1 MYRIFSFFYSFCSYY
16 LNLELDNFLRNV
28 YSYLLNFIGF
38 LNLNTFVFSCSNLR
52 LLTSLVSFLYRFF
65 ESRKIFFFISHFNV
79 ISFYEGFNLFGWKF
93 FLLKSDFF
101 SLQLSRDTIFSH
113 QLTLKNLVKFG
124 SNLFILVEQ
133 LNLKIFSWVLNYF
146 FSDFV
151 VNVFLSL
158 DIFLYK
164 LLWNFLKRRHPRRP
178 RTWIYNK
185 YWKFYNRFW
194 CFFVYDF
201 YRGKMLFLSLH
212 SFFSIPVFRNHFFFN
227 TFEYFNR
234 NKLYSIYSKR
244 SLCFVN
250 KFLFYLWKKQSG
262 LCLVCYQLFD
272 FSKQFIFKV
281 VPWNSF
287 MSYYSR
293 SKFYKSHFLFA
304 KFVLVVCRSFR
315 ARASGETSICSFRR
329 LRRHRSHRAHACAG
343 QANPLW

>member
-1 MYRIFSFFYSFCSYY
+1 M
-16 LNLELDNFLRNV
+16 
-28 YSYLLNFIGF
+28 LNFIGF

-185 YWKFYNRFW
+185 YWRFYNGFW
-194 CFFVYDF
+194 SFSVYDSNL
-201 YRGKMLFLSLH
+201 GKFLLLRLH
-212 SFFSIPVFRNHFFFN
+212 SFFSAPHFRSRFFFN
-227 TFEYFNR
+227 IFDYFNR
-234 NKLYSIYSKR
+234 IKFYSIYSKMSFR
-244 SLCFVN
+244 FFD
-250 KFLFYLWKKQSG
+250 KFFFYLWNKQLG
-262 LCLVCYQLFD
+262 LCLVCHQLFD
-272 FSKQFIFKV
+272 FSKQFVLKV
-281 VPWNSF
+281 VPLSRF
-287 MSYYSR
+287 TSYYLR
-293 SKFYKSHFLFA
+293 LKFYKSHFFLV
-304 KFVLVVCRSFR
+304 KFVLVHKYCV
-315 ARASGETSICSFRR
+315 
-329 LRRHRSHRAHACAG
+329 L
-343 QANPLW
+343 NN